1 MPSEQLPLKDQQ
13 KWCQQS
19 TIYKRNKSLYRLQ
32 TLIGRGNFSVVHCG
46 CHELTKG
53 RFVFKQTQR

>member
-1 MPSEQLPLKDQQ
+1 MSQEQCYLKDQ

-32 TLIGRGNFSVVHCG
+32 TEIGHGSFSVVHVG
-46 CHELTKG
+46 YHELTTGNDK
-53 RFVFKQTQR
+53 